1 MTVRPAMTRTGL
13 RSGGV
18 SVQLG
23 SVLEFHCVAEGC
35 RQAIRFSIL
44 DVTGDHRLS
53 CAACG
58 QNYFFNPE
66 LVSALAKF
74 DKLCRA
80 IHESDEILSDT
91 SVAVNVA
98 GHEVK
103 IPFRLLLTRLNTS
116 LTLRIAQEVNGKHV
130 ERPIEIQ
137 FRLQPLT
144 DVS

>member
-1 MTVRPAMTRTGL
+1 MTRTALQPGGL
-13 RSGGV
+13 

-35 RQAIRFSIL
+35 SHAMRFSIL
-44 DVTGDHRLS
+44 DVKGDQRLT

-58 QNYFFNPE
+58 QKYFFNSE

-74 DKLCRA
+74 DSLCRA
-80 IHESDEILSDT
+80 IHESEGILSDT
-91 SVAVNVA
+91 NVAVNVG
-98 GHEVK
+98 GHEIK

-116 LTLRIAQEVNGKHV
+116 LTIRIPQEVNGKTV
-130 ERPIEIQ
+130 EHPIDIQ

-144 DVS
+144 DIE

>member
-1 MTVRPAMTRTGL
+1 
-13 RSGGV
+13 
-18 SVQLG
+18 VQLG

-35 RQAIRFSIL
+35 RHAIKFAIL
-44 DVTGDHRLS
+44 DVKNDQRLT

-58 QNYFFNPE
+58 QNYFFNKE
-66 LVSALAKF
+66 LVSSLAKF

-80 IHESDEILSDT
+80 IHESEAILGDT
-91 SVAVNVA
+91 NVAVNVA

-116 LTLRIAQEVNGKHV
+116 LTIRIPQEIDGKTIEH
-130 ERPIEIQ
+130 PIDIQ

-144 DVS
+144 DVE

>member
-1 MTVRPAMTRTGL
+1 MKRIALQP
-13 RSGGV
+13 GGV
-18 SVQLG
+18 PVQLG
-23 SVLEFHCVAEGC
+23 SVLEFHCVTESCGH
-35 RQAIRFSIL
+35 AIKFSIL
-44 DVTGDHRLS
+44 DVADDHRLS
-53 CAACG
+53 CSACG
-58 QNYFFNPE
+58 QKYFFNPE

-80 IHESDEILSDT
+80 IHESEEILSDT

-98 GHEVK
+98 GHEVT

-116 LTLRIAQEVNGKHV
+116 LTLRITQEVNGKEV
-130 ERPIEIQ
+130 ERPIDIQ

>member
-1 MTVRPAMTRTGL
+1 
-13 RSGGV
+13 
-18 SVQLG
+18 VQLG

-35 RQAIRFSIL
+35 RHAIRFSIL
-44 DVTGDHRLS
+44 DVTSDYRLS
-53 CAACG
+53 CSACG
-58 QNYFFNPE
+58 QNYFFNPA
-66 LVSALAKF
+66 LVNALAKF
-74 DKLCRA
+74 DKLCHA

-116 LTLRIAQEVNGKHV
+116 LTLRIAQEVNGQHV